1 VLVGGILI
9 AVGHLTLAVRGEATF
24 FAGLLLVILGTALLK
39 PCASSLVG
47 QLYPEGGA
55 RRDAGFTLFYMGV
68 NVGAFLG
75 PLVCGYLAER
85 WSWHWGFGAAGVGM
99 VAGVIQYSLT
109 SHHLGEAGAR
119 PSHPSSTPRRH
130 WSIVAGSIAAV
141 VLITALVMGGH
152 LPLDPVWLAQFTSLA
167 LGLMAVLWFAWTFA
181 FAGLNPEEKR
191 RLGVLALLFLAS
203 AVFWSGFEQ
212 AGSSMNLFAERF
224 TDRSWGRDGME
235 IPTGWF
241 QSVNPVYVLL
251 FAPAFSWI
259 WVALAQRGFFPSV
272 AAKFASGLVLL
283 AVGFVVLHF
292 AAQLALEQGR
302 VLPVWLLGT
311 YLLLTWGELAL
322 SPVGLS
328 FVTKLAPARLSTQT
342 MGMWFLSVAMGNL
355 LAGLLAGEAS
365 GQGTPEA
372 MPRVFLQVALTA
384 AGTAVVLVVLARPL
398 RRWTAGIS

>member
-1 VLVGGILI
+1 
-9 AVGHLTLAVRGEATF
+9 
-24 FAGLLLVILGTALLK
+24 
-39 PCASSLVG
+39 
-47 QLYPEGGA
+47 
-55 RRDAGFTLFYMGV
+55 
-68 NVGAFLG
+68 
-75 PLVCGYLAER
+75 
-85 WSWHWGFGAAGVGM
+85 
-99 VAGVIQYSLT
+99 
-109 SHHLGEAGAR
+109 
-119 PSHPSSTPRRH
+119 
-130 WSIVAGSIAAV
+130 
-141 VLITALVMGGH
+141 
-152 LPLDPVWLAQFTSLA
+152 
-167 LGLMAVLWFAWTFA
+167 
-181 FAGLNPEEKR
+181 
-191 RLGVLALLFLAS
+191 
-203 AVFWSGFEQ
+203 
-212 AGSSMNLFAERF
+212 
-224 TDRSWGRDGME
+224 ME